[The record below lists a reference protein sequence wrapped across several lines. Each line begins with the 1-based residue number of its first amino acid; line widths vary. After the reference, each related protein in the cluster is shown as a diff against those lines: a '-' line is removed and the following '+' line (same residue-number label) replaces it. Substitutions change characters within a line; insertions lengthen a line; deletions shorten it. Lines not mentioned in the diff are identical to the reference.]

1 MRQSMTVDLS
11 DMMEDLFPEP
21 EPEHKSSV
29 PAKGSFATPVD
40 KEVARAIASQANI
53 DAKRMLAELAGD
65 EQVSVWAAEIAQ
77 WMQQRGD
84 GESVSLLGLQEVLE
98 MQLVDVWLGLLSV
111 EHQYEWETRGNFY
124 SDAREILLRRR
135 QRSNLRAIH
144 ELD

>member
-1 MRQSMTVDLS
+1 
-11 DMMEDLFPEP
+11 MMEQLFPEP
-21 EPEHKSSV
+21 ESERRSSL
-29 PAKGSFATPVD
+29 PARGSFVAPLD
-40 KEVARAIASQANI
+40 KETARAIASQANI